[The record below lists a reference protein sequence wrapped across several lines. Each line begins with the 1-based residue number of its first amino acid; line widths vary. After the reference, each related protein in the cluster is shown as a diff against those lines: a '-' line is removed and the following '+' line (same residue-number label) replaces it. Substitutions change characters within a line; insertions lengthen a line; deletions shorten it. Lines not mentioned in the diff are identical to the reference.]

1 MNEYRHFQTVRV
13 NEYTQLDIIPI
24 ESIDEVRFVK
34 LAEPTEMLEHYYNRA
49 EKKPNIMVNG
59 GLFNMKSGHNVMS
72 FVSMYEEQNY
82 KNNFEGMGTVWNGA
96 QTLIYGKDAS
106 HEWRDFMTAYPMLI
120 INGKANKNYGNAKT
134 LNYKTARTAIGVKED
149 GSVLILTVDAPGMTF
164 EQMTAIFLQ
173 YRAFYAMNL
182 DGGGSVRKLH
192 DGIVVNNPSE
202 NRKVD
207 NAFCVYLKKDLL
219 AMYEDSDIIDDWAR
233 DAVQTVTKYDVMQ
246 GDNHGKFNP
255 TKEVTRQELAVAL
268 SNMISKI
275 QTSAFIFTRG

>member
-96 QTLIYGKDAS
+96 QTLIYGKDTS
-106 HEWRDFMTAYPMLI
+106 HDWRDFMTAYPMLI
-120 INGKANKNYGNAKT
+120 INGKANKDYGNAKT
-134 LNYKTARTAIGVKED
+134 LNYKTARTAVGVRED
-149 GSVLILTVDAPGMTF
+149 GSILILTADAPGMTF
-164 EQMTAIFLQ
+164 EQMIAIFLQ

-192 DGIVVNNPSE
+192 DGKVVNNPSE

-207 NAFCVYLKKDLL
+207 NAFCVYLKKDPLG
-219 AMYEDSDIIDDWAR
+219 MYEDKDKIADWAR
-233 DAVQTVTKYDVMQ
+233 DAVEFVTKNKIMQ
-246 GDNHGKFNP
+246 GDNHNDFRP
-255 TKEVTRQELAVAL
+255 TDPLTRQELAVTL
-268 SNMISKI
+268 YNTLHNPISL
-275 QTSAFIFTRG
+275 

>member
-1 MNEYRHFQTVRV
+1 MNEYRNFQTVRV

-96 QTLIYGKDAS
+96 QTLIYGKDTS
-106 HEWRDFMTAYPMLI
+106 HEWRDFMTAYPMLV
-120 INGKANKNYGNAKT
+120 INGKANKDYGNAKN
-134 LNYKTARTAIGVKED
+134 LNYKTARTAVGVRED
-149 GSVLILTVDAPGMTF
+149 GSILILTADAPGMTF
-164 EQMTAIFLQ
+164 EQMIAIFLQ

-192 DGIVVNNPSE
+192 DGKVINNPSE

-207 NAFCVYLKKDLL
+207 NAFCVYLKKDPLG
-219 AMYEDSDIIDDWAR
+219 MYEDKDKIADWAR
-233 DAVQTVTKYDVMQ
+233 DAVEFVTKNKIMQ
-246 GDNHGKFNP
+246 GDNYNDFRP
-255 TKEVTRQELAVAL
+255 TDLLTRQELAVTL
-268 SNMISKI
+268 YNTLHNPISL
-275 QTSAFIFTRG
+275 

>member
-24 ESIDEVRFVK
+24 ESIDEVRFIK

-82 KNNFEGMGTVWNGA
+82 KNNFEGMGTVWSGA
-96 QTLIYGKDAS
+96 QTLIYGKDTS
-106 HEWRDFMTAYPMLI
+106 HEWRDFMTAYPMLV
-120 INGKANKNYGNAKT
+120 INGKANKDYGNAKN
-134 LNYKTARTAIGVKED
+134 LNYKTARTAIGVRED
-149 GSVLILTVDAPGMTF
+149 GSVLILTADAPGMTF
-164 EQMTAIFLQ
+164 EQMIAIFLQ

-192 DGIVVNNPSE
+192 DGKVVNNPSE

-207 NAFCVYLKKDLL
+207 NAFCVYLKKDPLG
-219 AMYEDSDIIDDWAR
+219 MYEDKDKIADWAR
-233 DAVQTVTKYDVMQ
+233 DAVEFVTKNKIMQ
-246 GDNHGKFNP
+246 GDNHNDFRP
-255 TKEVTRQELAVAL
+255 TDPLTRQELAVTL
-268 SNMISKI
+268 YNTLHNPISL
-275 QTSAFIFTRG
+275 